1 MSEEEKTKDSENKL
15 KKNKHIITVEIDEEL
30 YKILESLKDYVENI
44 SYGSMRPS
52 TREASKLLAKKI
64 QKRGGIV

>member
-1 MSEEEKTKDSENKL
+1 MEDNKEPAKNEKK
-15 KKNKHIITVEIDEEL
+15 IITIEIDKEL
-30 YKILESLKDYVENI
+30 YEILENLKDYVENI

-64 QKRGGIV
+64 KKRGGIV

>member
-1 MSEEEKTKDSENKL
+1 MPVKENTNEDDKV
-15 KKNKHIITVEIDEEL
+15 IVEIDAEL
-30 YKILESLKDYVENI
+30 FKILEKLKDYVEDI

-64 QKRGGIV
+64 IKRGGIV

>member
-1 MSEEEKTKDSENKL
+1 MQTETDKKKKDV
-15 KKNKHIITVEIDEEL
+15 IIVEIDAEL
-30 YKILESLKDYVENI
+30 FKILELIKDYVEKI

-64 QKRGGIV
+64 VQRGGIV